1 MLIYTLYH
9 LVIQRYTLC
18 VVRCCAE
25 NFQFTESIE
34 LQMQKGAANKE
45 DRRRKMTGKK
55 KKDKDE
61 EDKEET
67 GDTNADK

>member
-1 MLIYTLYH
+1 
-9 LVIQRYTLC
+9 
-18 VVRCCAE
+18 
-25 NFQFTESIE
+25 
-34 LQMQKGAANKE
+34 MQKGAANKE

-67 GDTNADK
+67 GDTNADKWIYDNYHIKRFTLTRVG